1 VFTIYY
7 ITQMSLQEHNLN
19 IHMYSLDELLG
30 LFDLT
35 YNITLNDLKRAK
47 KIVLKTHPDKSKL
60 DSKYFL
66 FYKQAFDVVVRFY
79 DNQNKQSQVATPQ
92 NTVYHTNNL
101 FNTNDSQTNKKIS
114 SVINDMSKHDFNNR
128 FNDLFEKNMMKKVDD
143 SKNEWFRNQDSIYSS
158 DVQVNSSN
166 MGQIFNN
173 IKDKQSGM
181 VKYRGV
187 ENIIAN
193 KSSNSSYHDDDD
205 DESYVSSDPFSKLKF
220 DDLRKVHKDETVFSV
235 SERDYDKVTKYSS
248 VDHFMRERSNQST
261 TPLSKPEAEQL
272 LAQQEQL
279 YREKMMKKEYSS
291 NLQNM
296 RYEEKNKSVLSNFLR
311 LKY

>member
-1 VFTIYY
+1 
-7 ITQMSLQEHNLN
+7 MSLQEHNLN
-19 IHMYSLDELLG
+19 IHMYSLEELLG
-30 LFDLT
+30 LFNLT
-35 YNITLNDLKRAK
+35 YDITLNDLKRAK
-47 KIVLKTHPDKSKL
+47 KIVLMTHPDKSKL

-79 DNQNKQSQVATPQ
+79 DNQNKQSREATPQ

-114 SVINDMSKHDFNNR
+114 SVINDMSKREFNNK
-128 FNDLFEKNMMKKVDD
+128 FNDLFEQNMMKKVDD

-158 DVQVNSSN
+158 DVQVNASN
-166 MGQIFNN
+166 MGQVFNN
-173 IKDKQSGM
+173 IKDKQFGLI
-181 VKYRGV
+181 KYKGV
-187 ENIIAN
+187 ENIISN

-205 DESYVSSDPFSKLKF
+205 DDDDSYVTSDPFSKLKF

-235 SERDYDKVTKYSS
+235 SERDYDKVTKYAS
-248 VDHFMRERSNQST
+248 VDHFMRARSNQST

-291 NLQNM
+291 NLQSM

-311 LKY
+311 LQF

>member
-1 VFTIYY
+1 
-7 ITQMSLQEHNLN
+7 MSLQEHNLN
-19 IHMYSLDELLG
+19 IHMYSLEELLG

-35 YNITLNDLKRAK
+35 YDITLTDLKRAK
-47 KIVLKTHPDKSKL
+47 KVVLMTHPDKSKL

-66 FYKQAFDVVVRFY
+66 FYKQAFDVIVRFY
-79 DNQNKQSQVATPQ
+79 DNQNKQSRQATPQ
-92 NTVYHTNNL
+92 NTVYHTNNI
-101 FNTNDSQTNKKIS
+101 NNNNDSQTNKKIS
-114 SVINDMSKHDFNNR
+114 SIINDMSKQEFNSK
-128 FNDLFEKNMMKKVDD
+128 FNDLFDKNMTKKIDD
-143 SKNEWFRNQDSIYSS
+143 SKNEWFRNEDSSYSS

-261 TPLSKPEAEQL
+261 TPLSKPESEQL

>member
-1 VFTIYY
+1 
-7 ITQMSLQEHNLN
+7 MSLQEHNLN
-19 IHMYSLDELLG
+19 IHMYSLEELLG

-35 YNITLNDLKRAK
+35 YDITLNDLKRAK
-47 KIVLKTHPDKSKL
+47 KVVLMTHPDKSKL

-66 FYKQAFDVVVRFY
+66 FYKQAFDVIVRFY
-79 DNQNKQSQVATPQ
+79 DNQNKQSRQATPQ
-92 NTVYHTNNL
+92 NTVYNTNNI
-101 FNTNDSQTNKKIS
+101 NNNNDSQTNKKIS
-114 SVINDMSKHDFNNR
+114 SIINDMSKQEFNSK
-128 FNDLFEKNMMKKVDD
+128 FNDLFDKNMTKKIDD
-143 SKNEWFRNQDSIYSS
+143 SKNEWFRNEDSSYSS

-235 SERDYDKVTKYSS
+235 SERDFDKVTKYAS
-248 VDHFMRERSNQST
+248 VDHFMRARSNQST
-261 TPLSKPEAEQL
+261 TPLSKPESEQL

-296 RYEEKNKSVLSNFLR
+296 QYEEKNKAILSNFLR
-311 LKY
+311 LTF

>member
-1 VFTIYY
+1 
-7 ITQMSLQEHNLN
+7 MSLQEHNLN
-19 IHMYSLDELLG
+19 IHMYSLEELLG

-35 YNITLNDLKRAK
+35 YDITLTDLKRAK
-47 KIVLKTHPDKSKL
+47 KVVLMTHPDKSKL

-66 FYKQAFDVVVRFY
+66 FYKQAFDVIVRFY
-79 DNQNKQSQVATPQ
+79 DNQNKQSRQATPQ
-92 NTVYHTNNL
+92 NTVYNTNNI
-101 FNTNDSQTNKKIS
+101 NNNNDSQTNKKIS
-114 SVINDMSKHDFNNR
+114 SIINDMSKQEFNSK
-128 FNDLFEKNMMKKVDD
+128 FNDLFDKNMTKKIDD
-143 SKNEWFRNQDSIYSS
+143 SKNEWFRNEDSSYSS
-158 DVQVNSSN
+158 HVQVNSSN

-193 KSSNSSYHDDDD
+193 KSSTSSYHDDDD

-261 TPLSKPEAEQL
+261 TPLSKPESEQL

>member
-1 VFTIYY
+1 
-7 ITQMSLQEHNLN
+7 MSLQEHNLN
-19 IHMYSLDELLG
+19 IHMYSLEELLG
-30 LFDLT
+30 LFGLT
-35 YNITLNDLKRAK
+35 YDITLTDLKRAK
-47 KIVLKTHPDKSKL
+47 KVVLMTHPDKSKL

-66 FYKQAFDVVVRFY
+66 FYKQAFDVIVRFY
-79 DNQNKQSQVATPQ
+79 DNQNKQSRQATPQ
-92 NTVYHTNNL
+92 NTVYNTNNI
-101 FNTNDSQTNKKIS
+101 NNNNDSQTNKKIS
-114 SVINDMSKHDFNNR
+114 SIINDMSKQEFNSK
-128 FNDLFEKNMMKKVDD
+128 FNDLFDKNMTKKIDD
-143 SKNEWFRNQDSIYSS
+143 SKNEWFRNEDSSYSS

-193 KSSNSSYHDDDD
+193 KSSNSSYHDDD

-261 TPLSKPEAEQL
+261 TPLSKPESEQL
-272 LAQQEQL
+272 LAQHEQL

>member
-1 VFTIYY
+1 
-7 ITQMSLQEHNLN
+7 MSLQEHNLN

-35 YNITLNDLKRAK
+35 YDITLNDLKRAK
-47 KIVLKTHPDKSKL
+47 KTVLMTHPDKSKL

-79 DNQNKQSQVATPQ
+79 DNQNKQSQAATPQ

-166 MGQIFNN
+166 MGQVFNN
-173 IKDKQSGM
+173 IKDKQSGLI
-181 VKYRGV
+181 KYKGV
-187 ENIIAN
+187 ENIISN
-193 KSSNSSYHDDDD
+193 KSSNSSYHDDDYD
-205 DESYVSSDPFSKLKF
+205 DDDSYVTSDPFSKLKF

-235 SERDYDKVTKYSS
+235 SERDFDKVTKYAS
-248 VDHFMRERSNQST
+248 VDHFMRARSNQST

-296 RYEEKNKSVLSNFLR
+296 QYEEKNKAILSNFLR
-311 LKY
+311 LTF

>member
-1 VFTIYY
+1 
-7 ITQMSLQEHNLN
+7 MSLQEHNLN
-19 IHMYSLDELLG
+19 IHMYSLEELLG

-35 YNITLNDLKRAK
+35 YDITLTDLKRAK
-47 KIVLKTHPDKSKL
+47 KIVLMTHPDKSKL

-66 FYKQAFDVVVRFY
+66 FYKQAFDVIVRFY
-79 DNQNKQSQVATPQ
+79 DNQNKQTRQATPQ
-92 NTVYHTNNL
+92 NTVYHTNNVL
-101 FNTNDSQTNKKIS
+101 NNNDSQTNKKIS
-114 SVINDMSKHDFNNR
+114 SVINDMSKREFNNK

-166 MGQIFNN
+166 MGQIFNS

-187 ENIIAN
+187 ENIISN

-205 DESYVSSDPFSKLKF
+205 NDDSYVTSDPFSKLKF

-235 SERDYDKVTKYSS
+235 SERDYDKVTKYAS

-261 TPLSKPEAEQL
+261 TPLSKPESEQL

-291 NLQNM
+291 NLQSM

-311 LKY
+311 LQF

>member
-1 VFTIYY
+1 
-7 ITQMSLQEHNLN
+7 MSLQEHNLN
-19 IHMYSLDELLG
+19 IHMYSLEELLR

-35 YNITLNDLKRAK
+35 YDITLTDLKRAK
-47 KIVLKTHPDKSKL
+47 KVVLMTHPDKSKL

-66 FYKQAFDVVVRFY
+66 FYKQAFDVIVRFY
-79 DNQNKQSQVATPQ
+79 DNQNKQSRQATPQ
-92 NTVYHTNNL
+92 NTVYNTNNI
-101 FNTNDSQTNKKIS
+101 NNNNDSQTNKKIS
-114 SVINDMSKHDFNNR
+114 SIINDMSKQEFNSK
-128 FNDLFEKNMMKKVDD
+128 FNDLFDKNMTKKIDD
-143 SKNEWFRNQDSIYSS
+143 SKNEWFRNEDSSYSS

-261 TPLSKPEAEQL
+261 TPLSKPESEQL
-272 LAQQEQL
+272 LAQHEQL